1 VKPIRDMSAGELAP
15 FICCRLKKNGIDV
28 VLSGGSCVSIYSNN
42 KYVSSDLDFVD
53 NQYFI
58 RGEKVRNALSE
69 IGFYEENRYF
79 KNSESDLLIEF
90 PPGPL
95 SVGEETVKEVILLK
109 YATGELRIIS
119 PTDCVK
125 DRLASYY
132 HFDDRQCLEQAVL
145 VARDNKVDLAEVER
159 WSRHEGKPDRF
170 AEFRTR
176 FEKRKA

>member
-1 VKPIRDMSAGELAP
+1 MKAIRDMSTGELAA
-15 FICCRLKKNGIDV
+15 FICSHLKKYEIDV

-58 RGEKVRNALSE
+58 RGEKVRDALSE
-69 IGFYEENRYF
+69 IGFYEENKYF
-79 KNSESDLLIEF
+79 KNSETDLLIEF

-95 SVGEETVKEVILLK
+95 SVGEEAVKEVTLLK
-109 YATGELRIIS
+109 YTTGELRIIS

-159 WSRHEGKPDRF
+159 WSSHEGKPDKF
-170 AEFRTR
+170 AEFRR
-176 FEKRKA
+176 LFEKRKT

>member
-1 VKPIRDMSAGELAP
+1 MKPIRDMSAGELAS

-28 VLSGGSCVSIYSNN
+28 VLSGGSCVSSYSNN

-170 AEFRTR
+170 AEFRML
-176 FEKRKA
+176 FEKRKT